1 MVTGLGILFSQDLR
15 VNEGFSFSPS
25 QKMSTVIL
33 VLAVTL
39 LKSNKCAPAN
49 RSKPKWSS
57 KFCTH
62 QFSGAMLVVGNV
74 YVQRK
79 HIVSLAFSQP
89 STFRAFWCF
98 RESTT
103 VERLRCILRSHLMLQ
118 AITDNDYDKLTAA
131 VSAAKEPHQRHI
143 WEPEWRW
150 RDVVHKGA
158 GDMKLMLMSALV
170 CH

>member
-1 MVTGLGILFSQDLR
+1 MLFSQDAR

-62 QFSGAMLVVGNV
+62 QFSGAMLVVWNV
-74 YVQRK
+74 YVQR
-79 HIVSLAFSQP
+79 INITQAYSLFGIFAAINFQGLLMFQGEYDGGKASMHPTVAPNASGYHGQRLRQVDCR
-89 STFRAFWCF
+89 SICCQGTT
-98 RESTT
+98 STT
-103 VERLRCILRSHLMLQ
+103 YL
-118 AITDNDYDKLTAA
+118 
-131 VSAAKEPHQRHI
+131 
-143 WEPEWRW
+143 
-150 RDVVHKGA
+150 GA
-158 GDMKLMLMSALV
+158 
-170 CH
+170 